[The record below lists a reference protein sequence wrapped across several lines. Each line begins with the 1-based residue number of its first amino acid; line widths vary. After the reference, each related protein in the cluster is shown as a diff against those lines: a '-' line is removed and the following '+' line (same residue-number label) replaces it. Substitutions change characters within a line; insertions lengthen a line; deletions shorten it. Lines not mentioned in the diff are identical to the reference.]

1 MTSFEKDYQDAKE
14 GNGIEVLKK
23 RKKQLQ
29 ELDKKLRYCNNSFRS
44 ECIMQ
49 EIERKQK
56 EYQKIDDLF

>member
-23 RKKQLQ
+23 RKKELQ
-29 ELDKKLRYCNNSFRS
+29 ELNEKLRSCRNGFRAKY
-44 ECIMQ
+44 IVQ

-56 EYQKIDDLF
+56 EYRKIDDLF

>member
-23 RKKQLQ
+23 RKK

>member
-23 RKKQLQ
+23 RKKELQ
-29 ELDKKLRYCNNSFRS
+29 ELNEKLRSCRNGFRAK
-44 ECIMQ
+44 CIVQ

>member
-23 RKKQLQ
+23 RKKELQ
-29 ELDKKLRYCNNSFRS
+29 ELDKKLRSCRNGFRS